1 MPQLPRQLFAMWLL
15 AGVGS
20 AQAQNPTCDDIKA
33 GIEARM
39 RAGGLSQVQ
48 LVVVDATASSP
59 GRVVGTCGQGSKRI
73 VHLSGAAAAQAPAV
87 GARVAPAAAATPMA
101 APAAAARQSAPAA
114 ARPGASAAPAPQ
126 ASRATAAPAAPAA
139 EPILTECA
147 DGSVSLGGDCRR

>member
-1 MPQLPRQLFAMWLL
+1 MPQLPRRLFAMWLF
-15 AGVGS
+15 AGVGA

-73 VHLSGAAAAQAPAV
+73 VHLSGAAAAQAPAA
-87 GARVAPAAAATPMA
+87 GARVAPVAATAAMP
-101 APAAAARQSAPAA
+101 APAAAARVSAPAA
-114 ARPGASAAPAPQ
+114 AGTGGSTAAAPQ
-126 ASRATAAPAAPAA
+126 TSRATSAPAAPAA

>member
-1 MPQLPRQLFAMWLL
+1 MPQLPRHLLAMWLL
-15 AGVGS
+15 AGVGA

-73 VHLSGAAAAQAPAV
+73 VHFSGAAAAQAPAV
-87 GARVAPAAAATPMA
+87 GARVAPAAAAAPM
-101 APAAAARQSAPAA
+101 AAARQSAPAA